1 MDKTIVHS
9 YCIIAL
15 LLILSLNCH
24 AENATNVFD
33 IRNECNT
40 VEGYVAVVLF
50 SLLLLYS
57 IVGNV
62 LLMVVFCSRDNLY
75 SRAFIIIASQIIVC
89 SFLNFIPQ
97 AAIVVLKIVRNKNFG
112 TWIYRIFSVL
122 STFSFFVSLH
132 LTFLLAMNRLIA
144 ICFPKFNAFF
154 ESMKFYF
161 LLIFLWLSGFVI
173 SLVEFHY
180 CIKIFNVSNFKWS
193 FDCTKRTPESGAAFM
208 KIRYAWT
215 LAIPIAM
222 FAIYILIFCSMRN
235 KRKNVSNLC
244 MVNGYEHKR
253 TIATSK
259 YERMMLI
266 QAVFVC
272 GVMEIQIFCFN
283 FLSKL
288 TIKLVGKE
296 VEIFV
301 NILTNC
307 FVIFNAAVLPTANL
321 IFVKRF
327 RERVKKTFIELLFKI
342 KAAQSRSTVVP
353 ITSITTKKTHRIS

>member
-40 VEGYVAVVLF
+40 VERYVAVVLF
-50 SLLLLYS
+50 SLLLLYG
-57 IVGNV
+57 IVSNV
-62 LLMVVFCSRDNLY
+62 LLVVVFCSRDNLY

-144 ICFPKFNAFF
+144 I
-154 ESMKFYF
+154 
-161 LLIFLWLSGFVI
+161 LI

-193 FDCTKRTPESGAAFM
+193 FNCTKRTPESGAVFM

-244 MVNGYEHKR
+244 MVNGYEHKK

-272 GVMEIQIFCFN
+272 GAMEIQIFCFN

-288 TIKLVGKE
+288 AIKLVGKE

-307 FVIFNAAVLPTANL
+307 FVIFSAAVLPTANL

-327 RERVKKTFIELLFKI
+327 RESVKQALVKLFSKI
-342 KAAQSRSTVVP
+342 KVMKRMFTDY
-353 ITSITTKKTHRIS
+353 HLH

>member
-40 VEGYVAVVLF
+40 VERYVAVVLF
-50 SLLLLYS
+50 SLLLLYG
-57 IVGNV
+57 IVSNV

-97 AAIVVLKIVRNKNFG
+97 ATIVVLKIVRNKNFG

-144 ICFPKFNAFF
+144 IRFPKFNAFF
-154 ESMKFYF
+154 KSMKFYF
-161 LLIFLWLSGFVI
+161 LLIFLWLSGF
-173 SLVEFHY
+173 
-180 CIKIFNVSNFKWS
+180 
-193 FDCTKRTPESGAAFM
+193 
-208 KIRYAWT
+208 
-215 LAIPIAM
+215 
-222 FAIYILIFCSMRN
+222 
-235 KRKNVSNLC
+235 
-244 MVNGYEHKR
+244 GYEHKK

-272 GVMEIQIFCFN
+272 GAMEIQIFCFN

-307 FVIFNAAVLPTANL
+307 FVIFSAAVLPTANL

-327 RERVKKTFIELLFKI
+327 RESVKQALVKLFSKI
-342 KAAQSRSTVVP
+342 KV
-353 ITSITTKKTHRIS
+353 TKRMFTDYHLH